1 MANKTLNTRI
11 KHKTDSYENWTSAN
25 PVLLS
30 GEIAV
35 VVVPSSS
42 GAVQQEPA
50 TLIKIGDGST
60 AFNDL
65 PFLSALSADVH
76 DWALAAEKPVYS
88 ASEIT
93 GLDAYISAKVQD
105 TNTKYKIE
113 QDDEDDHK
121 FYLYYQELNG
131 EWTLQDTII
140 IPDNDTLYTLIEGTS
155 NGTVSFNGEDVKVH
169 GLNSAA
175 YRSEDFFAAA
185 DSVYNKSEVDEKIA
199 GAVSSIYKPAGSV
212 AYAELPEPAEQV
224 LGCVYNVTD
233 AFTTDER
240 FVDGAEKEYSS
251 GTNVVVVKSGEEYKF
266 DVLSGVVDL
275 SDYATTEA
283 LNQGIQNAKGYAD
296 ELNSAMDARM
306 QAVET
311 DKHTH
316 LNKTL
321 LDAYTQTEENL
332 ADAVAKKHEHV
343 NKEVLDDINSEKVAA
358 WDAKADDSALA
369 VIAKSGDAK
378 DLTQT
383 PGDYIIFD
391 CGSATTVI

>member
-1 MANKTLNTRI
+1 M
-11 KHKTDSYENWTSAN
+11 
-25 PVLLS
+25 
-30 GEIAV
+30 
-35 VVVPSSS
+35 
-42 GAVQQEPA
+42 
-50 TLIKIGDGST
+50 
-60 AFNDL
+60 
-65 PFLSALSADVH
+65 
-76 DWALAAEKPVYS
+76 
-88 ASEIT
+88 
-93 GLDAYISAKVQD
+93 
-105 TNTKYKIE
+105 
-113 QDDEDDHK
+113 
-121 FYLYYQELNG
+121 
-131 EWTLQDTII
+131 
-140 IPDNDTLYTLIEGTS
+140 
-155 NGTVSFNGEDVKVH
+155 
-169 GLNSAA
+169 
-175 YRSEDFFAAA
+175 
-185 DSVYNKSEVDEKIA
+185 
-199 GAVSSIYKPAGSV
+199 
-212 AYAELPEPAEQV
+212 
-224 LGCVYNVTD
+224 TD

-321 LDAYTQTEENL
+321 LDTYTQTEENL

-343 NKEVLDDINSEKVAA
+343 NKEVLDNINSEKVAA

-369 VIAKSGDAK
+369 AIAKSGDAK